1 MLINWFTVAAQALNF
16 LILVG
21 LLKHFLYKPI
31 LTAIDA
37 REKRIAG
44 ELADAVAKKGEA
56 QKERDDFQHKNED
69 FDRQRA
75 ALLSKATD
83 EANAERERLL
93 AEARQAADA
102 LSTKRREVLKSE
114 VQNFN
119 QAITRRTQ
127 EEVFAIARKV
137 LTDLATASLEE
148 RLVAVF
154 TRRLRELD
162 GKTKADLAV
171 AIQTASDAA
180 LVRSAFEL
188 PSEQRAVIQNA
199 LNEAFSAEVRV
210 GFEVA
215 PATVCGIELSA
226 NGKKVGWSMAD
237 YLASLERAVG
247 ELLKESDKTEAE
259 ALPKADSRAAL
270 KTEGSK
276 PEARANEHS
285 V

>member
-44 ELADAVAKKGEA
+44 ELADAVAKKSEA
-56 QKERDDFQHKNED
+56 QKEHDDFQHKNED
-69 FDRQRA
+69 FDRERA
-75 ALLSKATD
+75 ALLSKATN

-102 LSTKRREVLKSE
+102 LSAKRREVLKSD
-114 VQNFN
+114 VQGLN

-148 RLVAVF
+148 RLIAVF

-162 GKTKADLAV
+162 GKTKTDLAA
-171 AIQTASDAA
+171 AIQTASDPA

-188 PSEQRAVIQNA
+188 PTEQRAVIQNA

-210 GFEVA
+210 RFEA
-215 PATVCGIELSA
+215 SPDTVCGIELSA
-226 NGKKVGWSMAD
+226 NGKKLGWSMAD

-247 ELLKESDKTEAE
+247 ELLKESDKSEAE
-259 ALPKADSRAAL
+259 APPKADPGAPP

-276 PEARANEHS
+276 PEARVNEQS

>member
-44 ELADAVAKKGEA
+44 ELADAATKQGEA
-56 QKERDDFQHKNED
+56 QKERDAFQHKNED
-69 FDRQRA
+69 FDRERA

-83 EANAERERLL
+83 EATAERERLL
-93 AEARQAADA
+93 AEARQAADI
-102 LSTKRREVLKSE
+102 LSAERREVLKSD
-114 VQNFN
+114 VQSVN

-162 GKTKADLAV
+162 DKTKADLAA

-188 PSEQRAVIQNA
+188 PTEQRAVIQNA
-199 LNEAFSAEVRV
+199 LNEAFSAEIRVR
-210 GFEVA
+210 FEAA

-226 NGKKVGWSMAD
+226 NGRKVGWSMAD
-237 YLASLERAVG
+237 YLTTLERAVG
-247 ELLKESDKTEAE
+247 ELLKESDKTGAE
-259 ALPKADSRAAL
+259 APPKADARAVP
-270 KTEGSK
+270 KTEDSK
-276 PEARANEHS
+276 AEARANEHS